1 MLDTRRSRNPRR
13 EREREQEPD
22 IDSTFD
28 QETHLPM
35 AVVSFMEMCRESA
48 GLGHVLWRIVGA
60 LQLVYDT

>member
-13 EREREQEPD
+13 EPQQEPD